1 MNLDHL
7 YPFAGQHAIQSAV
20 FGLDFASELDV
31 GEVGALRSAANA
43 LVSDFPVVKDQA
55 LTTFSVEVVSGQI
68 PTSSANSEVGGFV
81 MEKPAISSGGS
92 NSRFIVVSRTGIV
105 VVVNDY
111 TRWDRF
117 RDDVNRYL
125 SILLFP
131 IDGKKAIANFGLQ
144 FNDIFLWKA
153 DPADLDVGEIFSMD
167 NPYIAR
173 NSLAQSS
180 LWHSHHGYL
189 VDSLTPVPYQQLDNI
204 NVSRVAVSEEHQI
217 QILTSHR
224 VTLGKPLYKIW
235 SANKEIF
242 IEIQECLHA
251 RNKEILN
258 AMLMPEVQLKI
269 NLNIP
274 KEM

>member
-31 GEVGALRSAANA
+31 GEVGALRLAANA
-43 LVSDFPVVKDQA
+43 LVGDFPVVKDQA
-55 LTTFSVEVVSGQI
+55 LTTFSVEVVSGEA

-81 MEKPAISSGGS
+81 MEKPVIASGDS
-92 NSRFIVVSRTGIV
+92 NNRFIIVSRTGIIV
-105 VVVNDY
+105 VINDY
-111 TRWDRF
+111 TRWDKF
-117 RDDVNRYL
+117 KDDVNRYL
-125 SILLFP
+125 SMLLLP
-131 IDGKKAIANFGLQ
+131 IDEKKAVASFGLQ

-153 DPADLDVGEIFSMD
+153 DPVDLNVGDIFSAN
-167 NPYIAR
+167 NPYIAQ

-189 VDSLTPVPYQQLDNI
+189 VENLKPVPYQQLDNI
-204 NVSRVAVSEEHQI
+204 NISRVAVSEAHQI

-224 VTLGKPLYKIW
+224 VTLGKPLYKSW
-235 SANKEIF
+235 SVNKEIF
-242 IEIQECLHA
+242 FEIQECLHA
-251 RNKEILN
+251 KNKEILN
-258 AMLMPEVQLKI
+258 AMLTPEVQLKI
-269 NLNIP
+269 NLNVP